1 MKVIKNCALAVRLA
15 VHYAPWSAL
24 LYFLTCFIP
33 GFFNGCKVILMQRL
47 VDSGVAYAGMRLG
60 TAGMQSV
67 EGMPS
72 MEGVYFIEGAHSMEG
87 MQSVSGA
94 YIAQDMAV
102 TGTVLV
108 VMLFVWFVL
117 ERLQGYEEKVLE
129 SRLTRYMAPD
139 IMDKLGKLEYCDF
152 ESREV
157 QEVLQRIS
165 GEPWQNVKSCFVG
178 SMCSIYAL
186 LSLGFML
193 SVYASVS
200 FWIGAGIF
208 LVAIPMLVMNF
219 AGTKRLQG
227 IWRSTT
233 MQARRI
239 ADLKLLMQ
247 DKHAMYEMKIFG
259 SQEMIA
265 GKWEEASSGVEREIR
280 KTGRSV
286 MALEGGSRLL
296 SLVCFVFI
304 IIALTF
310 LFLQGR
316 VTTGQF
322 VAVIGSLSTIT
333 GQVYTATWTVTNTF
347 RSALDMEFY
356 QEFLALRERTDKRN
370 VETLSH
376 GDIAFE
382 NVSFTYPGTDREILK
397 NVTFRIRAG
406 ERVAFVGENGAGK
419 STLVKLLC
427 GLYEPDAGRV
437 LIGGVNVRDLSEE
450 LRRRMLSVVFQDFQE
465 YELTLRENVALG
477 DISALKEDDRIRQA
491 LEQAGGAGLYLQEE
505 KGLERNLGHLEEDG
519 KDLSRGQWQRVAI
532 ARAFLAD
539 AAFCVLDE
547 PTAALDPLAE
557 SRMYENFL
565 RIFHKNGTVM
575 ISHRLASAKMAD
587 RIMVLDGGR
596 IVQNGSHEQLVGTE
610 GLYRTMYLAQSSWYA
625 DSGEKDVREDSES
638 REKGAGVE
646 SAGGEKGIR
655 MESASVEKG
664 ARVESAGVEKGVRTE
679 SASGREAGVESASV
693 GKEAGVKSASREK
706 VAGMESADGRKG
718 VSGELG
724 QGKGGYVP

>member
-1 MKVIKNCALAVRLA
+1 MKVMKNCALAARLA

-33 GFFNGCKVILMQRL
+33 GFFNGCKVLLVQRL
-47 VDSGVAYAGMRLG
+47 VDSGVAYAG
-60 TAGMQSV
+60 TAQG
-67 EGMPS
+67 
-72 MEGVYFIEGAHSMEG
+72 MEG
-87 MQSVSGA
+87 MFSAEGKHFA
-94 YIAQDMAV
+94 EDMAV

-108 VMLFVWFVL
+108 VMLFFWFVF

-152 ESREV
+152 ESLKV

-165 GEPWQNVKSCFVG
+165 NEPWQNIKGCFVG
-178 SMCSIYAL
+178 SMRSIYAL

-200 FWIGAGIF
+200 FWLGAGIF
-208 LVAIPMLVMNF
+208 LVAIPMLVMNL
-219 AGTKRLQG
+219 AGTKRLQS
-227 IWRSTT
+227 IWRNTT
-233 MQARRI
+233 AQTCRI
-239 ADLKLLMQ
+239 GDLKLLMQ
-247 DKHAMYEMKIFG
+247 NKNAMYEMKIYG
-259 SQEMIA
+259 SQELIA
-265 GKWEEASSGVEREIR
+265 GKWEEASSGVEKEIR
-280 KTGRSV
+280 EAGKSV
-286 MALEGGSRLL
+286 MALEGGSKLL
-296 SLVCFVFI
+296 NLVCFVFI
-304 IIALTF
+304 IIALSW
-310 LFLQGR
+310 LFVQGR

-322 VAVIGSLSTIT
+322 VAVIGSLSAIT
-333 GQVYTATWTVTNTF
+333 GQVFFATWTVTDTF

-356 QEFLALRERTDKRN
+356 REFLALKERTDKRN
-370 VETLSH
+370 VNALSH

-382 NVSFTYPGTDREILK
+382 NVSFTYPGTNREILK
-397 NVTFRIRAG
+397 NVTFRIKAG

-450 LRRRMLSVVFQDFQE
+450 LRGKMLSVVFQDFQE

-477 DISALKEDDRIRQA
+477 DMSALKEDARIRQA
-491 LEQAGGAGLYLQEE
+491 LEQAGGPELYVQEE

-519 KDLSRGQWQRVAI
+519 KDLSRGQWQRVAV

-547 PTAALDPLAE
+547 PTAALDPIAE
-557 SRMYENFL
+557 SRMYENFD
-565 RIFHKNGTVM
+565 RIFHKNGTIM

-596 IVQNGSHEQLVGTE
+596 IVQNGSHEQLMQTE
-610 GLYRTMYLAQSSWYA
+610 GLYRTMYLAQSSWYVERGGREGGEESGSREK
-625 DSGEKDVREDSES
+625 DSGEESGS
-638 REKGAGVE
+638 REKDSDEE
-646 SAGGEKGIR
+646 SG
-655 MESASVEKG
+655 
-664 ARVESAGVEKGVRTE
+664 
-679 SASGREAGVESASV
+679 
-693 GKEAGVKSASREK
+693 SRK
-706 VAGMESADGRKG
+706 KD
-718 VSGELG
+718 SGEESDSRKKVGSGESG
-724 QGKGGYVP
+724 QKKGGCVS